1 MTASDIRIDPLERR
15 HLPALAALLEDPA
28 VLRFTRVP
36 VPVPEGFID
45 SWFDLYQRG
54 RQDGTMEAFA
64 ICSADEVLG
73 IAVAPR
79 IDRETRTAEL
89 GYVTSPAARGR
100 GVARAALAL
109 LTEWAFR
116 ETGAVR
122 LELMISPEN
131 PASQRVA
138 ERCGYVLEGPLRSLH
153 FKQGLREDTQIWS
166 RLAGDP
172 APVEGA
178 GRAGPPP
185 IPQPTP
191 E

>member
-1 MTASDIRIDPLERR
+1 MGGMTASDIRLEPIERR

-36 VPVPEGFID
+36 LPIPEGFID
-45 SWFDLYQRG
+45 SWLELYQSG
-54 RQDGTMEAFA
+54 GAEGTMAGFA
-64 ICSADEVLG
+64 VTDGAGEVLG

-89 GYVTSPAARGR
+89 GYVTVPAARGR

-109 LTEWAFR
+109 LTDWAFR
-116 ETGAVR
+116 ETGCVR

-138 ERCGYVLEGPLRSLH
+138 ERCGYVYEGTLRSLH

-172 APVEGA
+172 E
-178 GRAGPPP
+178 
-185 IPQPTP
+185 P